1 MGLGPAIAWGIETL
15 ATAAPIVGVGVG
27 IHSAVQASKGID
39 LPKPAAMPPKT
50 ESPEAEKARLDMQER
65 MKRVKAGRA
74 QSRLTLPNM
83 FGEGETKKPIL
94 ADVLG

>member
-1 MGLGPAIAWGIETL
+1 MGLGAAIATAFQALTAAAPAIG
-15 ATAAPIVGVGVG
+15 VGVGVY
-27 IHSAVQASKGID
+27 SAVQASKGID
-39 LPKPAAMPPKT
+39 LPKPAAVPPRT
-50 ESPEAEKARLDMQER
+50 EVPEAEKARLDMQER

-83 FGEGETKKPIL
+83 FGEAETKTPIL

>member
-1 MGLGPAIAWGIETL
+1 MGLGPAISWAFSTL
-15 ATAAPIVGVGVG
+15 TAAAPAIGAGVG
-27 IHSAVQASKGID
+27 IYSAVQASKGID

-50 ESPEAEKARLDMQER
+50 ESSEAEKARLDMQER